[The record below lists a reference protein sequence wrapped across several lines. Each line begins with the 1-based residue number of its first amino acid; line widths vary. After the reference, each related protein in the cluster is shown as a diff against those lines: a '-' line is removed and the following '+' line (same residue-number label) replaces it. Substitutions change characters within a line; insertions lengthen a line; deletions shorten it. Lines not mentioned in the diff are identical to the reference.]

1 MDSLAVRAF
10 RYLGRTGGRIS
21 GLSLRR
27 KERRSDQQAR
37 IRAPQAAGFLGA
49 GVPPCRA
56 SVGVTAAGRR
66 PENGEGAAP
75 GDRPPG
81 LSAGSTMLL
90 RETSLMP
97 HIPGLPALL
106 SMLFA
111 PVMELR

>member
-1 MDSLAVRAF
+1 MGSWGTRTRELCPAWRLWDNCTQGGRPEH
-10 RYLGRTGGRIS
+10 RTGV
-21 GLSLRR
+21 
-27 KERRSDQQAR
+27 
-37 IRAPQAAGFLGA
+37 AAGSG
-49 GVPPCRA
+49 GVAPT
-56 SVGVTAAGRR
+56 VTAC
-66 PENGEGAAP
+66 
-75 GDRPPG
+75 PPLG